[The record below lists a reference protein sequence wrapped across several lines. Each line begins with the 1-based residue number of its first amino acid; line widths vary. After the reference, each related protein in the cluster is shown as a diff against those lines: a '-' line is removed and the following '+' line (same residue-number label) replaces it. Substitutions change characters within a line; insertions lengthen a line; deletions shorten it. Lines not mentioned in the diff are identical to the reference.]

1 MTTVAPRA
9 EFKVVGTRPI
19 RPDGAD
25 KVTGRATFGA
35 DMAMPGQLV
44 GRVKRSPH
52 AHARI
57 VKIDAAKALALPGVK
72 AVVTAADFPD
82 IPDEMAFVGE
92 GPMNFRDLSCNCMA
106 RGKALYEGHAVAAVA
121 TTSAAIAEEGLGLI
135 HVTYEVLPHVIDVE
149 AAMAEGAPLLH

>member
-1 MTTVAPRA
+1 MAYETLR
-9 EFKVVGTRPI
+9 VVGTRPI
-19 RPDGAD
+19 RPDGVD
-25 KVTGRATFGA
+25 KVTGRAQFGA

-82 IPDEMAFVGE
+82 IPGAMAFVGA
-92 GPMNFRDLSCNCMA
+92 GPMTFRVLSCCRMV
-106 RGKALYEGHAVAAVA
+106 R
-121 TTSAAIAEEGLGLI
+121 
-135 HVTYEVLPHVIDVE
+135 
-149 AAMAEGAPLLH
+149 